1 MENQQIKVA
10 VDAVVFGYH
19 QQQLHV
25 LLIKQKFGPFK
36 NTWSIVGGFVHNNEG
51 LIVAIKREI
60 KEETNLDIQYLEQLY
75 TFGDNPKRDPRAQVI
90 AVAYFALVNSL
101 NLNPTA
107 DTDALEA
114 QWFPINQLPNLAYD
128 HQEIVALAKKRLQAK
143 IVYQPVGFELL
154 PEKFEFSQLE
164 QLYCCILERDIDR
177 RNFRK
182 KMLRLEIVSE
192 TNEISKKNAG
202 RPGKLFSFN
211 RIKYSELVE
220 LGQPLDLF

>member
-1 MENQQIKVA
+1 MENQRIKVA

-19 QQQLHV
+19 LQQLHV

-36 NTWSIVGGFVHNNEG
+36 NTWSIVGGFVHNDEG
-51 LIVAIKREI
+51 LLHAIKREI

-75 TFGDNPKRDPRAQVI
+75 TFGDNPNRDPRAQVI

-114 QWFPINQLPNLAYD
+114 QWFPINELPNLAYD
-128 HQEIVALAKKRLQAK
+128 HLEIIAFAKKRLQAK
-143 IVYQPVGFELL
+143 IVYQPIGFELL

-182 KMLRLEIVSE
+182 KMLRLEIVYE
-192 TNEISKKNAG
+192 TSEISKKSAG
-202 RPGKLFSFN
+202 RPGKKFSFN
-211 RIKYSELVE
+211 RTKYSELLD